1 MKKFIFSLMAMSLAV
16 CFTACNKDKEDEP
29 KPEVTFD
36 MSKILGTWNVVS
48 YSYIEMN
55 TDADTVL
62 VKDVRENAGGI
73 GEITIEKDQDDL
85 YSYTEN
91 FTDAEIGRERSGSVL
106 PGETTFDL
114 QTSSLSAPHL
124 FGLSVKTEGGKTV
137 WVSSFTGTSEGSHWH
152 SGEPGQESNYKT
164 KTDIRIEVVKK

>member
-1 MKKFIFSLMAMSLAV
+1 MKKIYFCLMALAMAV
-16 CFTACNKDKEDEP
+16 CFTACNSDKEDEP
-29 KPEVTFD
+29 TPVVTFD
-36 MSKILGTWNVVS
+36 MTKILGTWDVTYYKYVVK
-48 YSYIEMN
+48 N
-55 TDADTVL
+55 LDADTFMVQ
-62 VKDVRENAGGI
+62 DERQDAGQ
-73 GEITIEKDQDDL
+73 ITIEKDQDDL

-91 FTDAEIGRERSGSVL
+91 FTDSTKTVERSGSVL

-114 QTSSLSAPHL
+114 QTSFSFSAPHL

-152 SGEPGQESNYKT
+152 SGESGQESSYKT

>member
-1 MKKFIFSLMAMSLAV
+1 MALSIAV

-36 MSKILGTWNVVS
+36 MSKILGTWDVTY
-48 YSYIEMN
+48 YSYVVTN
-55 TDADTVL
+55 TDADTVME
-62 VKDVRENAGGI
+62 KDVRRNAGQ
-73 GEITIEKDQDDL
+73 ITIEKDADDL
-85 YSYTEN
+85 YNYTEN
-91 FTDAEIGRERSGSVL
+91 FTDSTKTFERSGSVL

-114 QTSSLSAPHL
+114 QTTSVSAPHL

-137 WVSSFTGTSEGSHWH
+137 WVSSFTGKSEGSQWH
-152 SGEPGQESNYKT
+152 SGESGQESNYNT